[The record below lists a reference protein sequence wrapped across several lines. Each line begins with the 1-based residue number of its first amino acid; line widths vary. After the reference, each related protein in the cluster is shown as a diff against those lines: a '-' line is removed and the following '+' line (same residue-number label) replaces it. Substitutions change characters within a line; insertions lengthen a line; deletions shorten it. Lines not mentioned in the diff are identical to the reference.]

1 MQGAGTES
9 LLGSRGNAP
18 CVSLQKGVS
27 RMENLAP
34 AGNWDALRSAVAAGA
49 DAVYLGYAAYSARAG
64 AGNFDEQ
71 QLRDAVRFAHLHHV
85 RVHVTVNTLIKDGEM
100 AGVVDVLRLLSEI
113 RVDAVLVQDLG
124 VLRMARRC
132 FPDLPI
138 HASTQMAIHNAT
150 GVRFCRNQGMTRA
163 VLARECSAAEIALAA
178 KEGIEIEVFG
188 HGAQCVAVS
197 GECLFSSVVGGRSG
211 NRGRCAQP
219 CRLLYTYRGKTAA
232 WLSPRDVCMRD
243 DLPELNKAGVAS
255 IKLEG
260 RLKRPEYVATIANS
274 YRNAIDAMDNGHFRK
289 ADEAEMTG
297 LRQIFSRGG
306 FMRGYAMGAEDAGVI
321 DPARVSH
328 GGVKIG
334 RVEFAAGNMARV
346 RLERN
351 LDDGDGLQIRTAQG
365 DAELIYAGHDTE
377 AGQIAVVRL
386 RSDIRTKAGD
396 EVYRLTSEKQLQWA
410 RSLAIPAIPAD
421 MALIA
426 YPGKPL
432 ALTMTD
438 GESSVTVTGD
448 TVAPAQSRAMSE
460 EDARRSLGKLSDT
473 PFSLRAL
480 TVQTAGAFVP
490 VSVLNQLRREACQQL
505 AEARIA
511 AFTRKAGREEPADDL
526 IYPDTPDAPSMAI
539 VRTREQADAMQGAAD
554 LLVWYPEDFRA
565 DALESGLR
573 DMPDG
578 VWLQLPT
585 VCEEKTLD
593 LLCDFVQR
601 NAGKLGGIVLGSVG
615 QLGRTWNVP
624 MGAGSGIPVMN
635 RRAAQFLLEQ
645 GCRFVTA
652 SSELSG
658 AELRTLM
665 QNHPPVVVPAYGREQ
680 LMLLHHCPARTYLGL
695 TKGHAACR
703 MCDQHSPDALA
714 GQTLTD
720 RRGTVYP
727 LLRQRLPEG
736 CLVRLMNALPTNNI
750 RRVRQAGY
758 APMMVLTT
766 ENAQEAA
773 DVRAVMDGEMRE
785 LEGTSNHWNRPVE

>member
-1 MQGAGTES
+1 
-9 LLGSRGNAP
+9 
-18 CVSLQKGVS
+18 
-27 RMENLAP
+27 MENLAP

-289 ADEAEMTG
+289 ADENEITG

-346 RLERN
+346 RLERS

-438 GESSVTVTGD
+438 GESSVTVMGD

-473 PFSLRAL
+473 PFSLRTL

-490 VSVLNQLRREACQQL
+490 VSALNQLRREACQQL

-511 AFTRKAGREEPADDL
+511 EFTRKAGREEPADEL
-526 IYPDTPDAPSMAI
+526 IYPDTPDVPSMAI

-578 VWLQLPT
+578 VWLQLPN

-593 LLCDFVQR
+593 ALDAFVQR
-601 NAGKLGGIVLGSVG
+601 NAGKFGGIVLGSVG

-665 QNHPPVVVPAYGREQ
+665 QNHPPVLVPAYGREQ

-766 ENAQEAA
+766 ENAQETA

>member
-346 RLERN
+346 RLERS

-539 VRTREQADAMQGAAD
+539 VRTREQADAVQGAAD

-593 LLCDFVQR
+593 LLYAFVQR
-601 NAGKLGGIVLGSVG
+601 NTGKLGGIVLGSVG

-635 RRAAQFLLEQ
+635 RRAVQFLLEQ

>member
-1 MQGAGTES
+1 
-9 LLGSRGNAP
+9 
-18 CVSLQKGVS
+18 
-27 RMENLAP
+27 MENLAP

-85 RVHVTVNTLIKDGEM
+85 RVHVTVNTLIKDGEL

-274 YRNAIDAMDNGHFRK
+274 YRNAIDAMNNGHFRK

-346 RLERN
+346 RLERS

-365 DAELIYAGHDTE
+365 DAELIYAGHGTE

-526 IYPDTPDAPSMAI
+526 TYPDTLDAPSMAI

-554 LLVWYPEDFRA
+554 LLVWYPEDFRV

-573 DMPDG
+573 GMPDG

-593 LLCDFVQR
+593 ALDAFVQR

>member
-1 MQGAGTES
+1 
-9 LLGSRGNAP
+9 
-18 CVSLQKGVS
+18 
-27 RMENLAP
+27 MENLAP

-85 RVHVTVNTLIKDGEM
+85 RVHVTVNTLIKDGEL

-150 GVRFCRNQGMTRA
+150 GVRFCRQQGMTRA

-386 RSDIRTKAGD
+386 RPDIRTKAGD

-473 PFSLRAL
+473 PFSLRTL

-490 VSVLNQLRREACQQL
+490 VSALNQLRREACQQL

-511 AFTRKAGREEPADDL
+511 AFTRKAGREETADDL

-593 LLCDFVQR
+593 LLYAFVQR
-601 NAGKLGGIVLGSVG
+601 NTGKLGGIVLGSVG
-615 QLGRTWNVP
+615 QLGCTWNVP

>member
-1 MQGAGTES
+1 
-9 LLGSRGNAP
+9 
-18 CVSLQKGVS
+18 
-27 RMENLAP
+27 MENLAP

-150 GVRFCRNQGMTRA
+150 GVRFCRQQGMTRA

-289 ADEAEMTG
+289 ADENEITG

-346 RLERN
+346 RLERS

-386 RSDIRTKAGD
+386 RPDIRTKAGD

-410 RSLAIPAIPAD
+410 RSLVIPAIPAD

-473 PFSLRAL
+473 PFSLRTL

-490 VSVLNQLRREACQQL
+490 VSALNQLRREACQQL

-511 AFTRKAGREEPADDL
+511 AFTRKAGREENADDL
-526 IYPDTPDAPSMAI
+526 IYPDMPDAPSMAI

-593 LLCDFVQR
+593 LLYAFVQR
-601 NAGKLGGIVLGSVG
+601 NTGKLGGIVLGSVG
-615 QLGRTWNVP
+615 QLGCTWNVP

-703 MCDQHSPDALA
+703 MCDKHSPDALA

>member
-1 MQGAGTES
+1 
-9 LLGSRGNAP
+9 
-18 CVSLQKGVS
+18 
-27 RMENLAP
+27 MENLAP

-346 RLERN
+346 RLERS

-386 RSDIRTKAGD
+386 RPDIRTKAGD

-460 EDARRSLGKLSDT
+460 EDAQRSLGKLSDT
-473 PFSLRAL
+473 PFSLRTL

-490 VSVLNQLRREACQQL
+490 VSALNQLRREACQQL

-511 AFTRKAGREEPADDL
+511 AFTRKAGREEPVDDL
-526 IYPDTPDAPSMAI
+526 IYPDTPDVPSMAI

-593 LLCDFVQR
+593 LLYAFVQR

-635 RRAAQFLLEQ
+635 RHAAQFLLEQ

>member
-1 MQGAGTES
+1 
-9 LLGSRGNAP
+9 
-18 CVSLQKGVS
+18 
-27 RMENLAP
+27 MENLAP

-346 RLERN
+346 RLERS

-386 RSDIRTKAGD
+386 RPDIRTKAGD

-426 YPGKPL
+426 YPGKLL

-473 PFSLRAL
+473 PFSLWAL

-490 VSVLNQLRREACQQL
+490 VSALNQLRREACQQL

>member
-85 RVHVTVNTLIKDGEM
+85 RVHVTVNTLIKDGEL

-274 YRNAIDAMDNGHFRK
+274 YRNAIDAMNNGHFRK

-346 RLERN
+346 RLERS

-386 RSDIRTKAGD
+386 RPDIRTKAGD

-410 RSLAIPAIPAD
+410 RSLVIPAIPAD

-438 GESSVTVTGD
+438 GESNVTVTGD

-473 PFSLRAL
+473 PFSLRTL

-490 VSVLNQLRREACQQL
+490 VSALNQLRREACQQL

-511 AFTRKAGREEPADDL
+511 AFTRKAGREENADDL

-593 LLCDFVQR
+593 ALDAFVQR

-703 MCDQHSPDALA
+703 MCDQHSLDALA

>member
-1 MQGAGTES
+1 
-9 LLGSRGNAP
+9 
-18 CVSLQKGVS
+18 
-27 RMENLAP
+27 MENLAP

-71 QLRDAVRFAHLHHV
+71 QLREAVRFAHLHHV
-85 RVHVTVNTLIKDGEM
+85 RVHVTVNTLIKDGELP
-100 AGVVDVLRLLSEI
+100 GVLDVLRLLNEI

-138 HASTQMAIHNAT
+138 HASTQMAIHNAA
-150 GVRFCRNQGMTRA
+150 GVRFCRKQGMTRA
-163 VLARECSAAEIALAA
+163 VLARECSASEIALAA

-243 DLPELNKAGVAS
+243 DLPELQRAGVAS

-260 RLKRPEYVATIANS
+260 RLKRPEYVATIARH
-274 YRNAIDAMDNGHFRK
+274 YRQAIDDMDAGRFHR
-289 ADEAEMTG
+289 ADEDEMND

-321 DPARVSH
+321 DPTRVNH

-334 RVEFAAGNMARV
+334 QVSFVAGNMARV
-346 RLERN
+346 TLERD
-351 LDDGDGLQIRTAQG
+351 LDDGDGLQIRTSQG
-365 DAELIYAGHDTE
+365 DAELIYAGHDTL

-386 RSDIRTKAGD
+386 RTDIHTKAGD
-396 EVYRLTSEKQLQWA
+396 AVYRLTSEKQLQWA
-410 RSLAIPAIPAD
+410 RSLTIPAIPAE
-421 MALIA
+421 MTLVA
-426 YPGKPL
+426 YPGK
-432 ALTMTD
+432 ALTITMSD
-438 GESSVTVTGD
+438 GESEITVTGES
-448 TVAPAQSRAMSE
+448 VAPAKSRAMSE

-473 PFSLRAL
+473 PFSLRTL
-480 TVQTAGAFVP
+480 TVKTAGAFVP
-490 VSVLNQLRREACQQL
+490 VSALNQLRRAASEQL
-505 AEARIA
+505 AQARIA
-511 AFTRKAGREEPADDL
+511 AFTRKEGRQEP
-526 IYPDTPDAPSMAI
+526 PDALTTPDALNAPSIAV
-539 VRTREQADAMQGAAD
+539 VRTKEQAETMRGAAD
-554 LLVWYPEDFRA
+554 LLVWYPEDFRRE
-565 DALESGLR
+565 ALESGLR
-573 DMPDG
+573 EMADG

-585 VCEEKTLD
+585 VCEEKTLEM
-593 LLCDFVQR
+593 LRDFVR
-601 NAGKLGGIVLGSVG
+601 ENAGKLGGVVLGSVG
-615 QLGRTWNVP
+615 QLGLDWNMP
-624 MGAGSGIPVMN
+624 MGAGSGVPVMN

-665 QNHPPVVVPAYGREQ
+665 ENHPPVVVPAYGREQ

-695 TKGHAACR
+695 TQGHASCR
-703 MCDQHSPDALA
+703 MCDAHSPDALS

-736 CLVRLMNALPTNNI
+736 CLVRLMNALPTNNV

-758 APMMVLTT
+758 APLLTLTT
-766 ENAQEAA
+766 ETAREAA
-773 DVRAVMDGEMRE
+773 DVRALVNGEE
-785 LEGTSNHWNRPVE
+785 LEGLEGTSNHWHRPVE

>member
-1 MQGAGTES
+1 
-9 LLGSRGNAP
+9 
-18 CVSLQKGVS
+18 
-27 RMENLAP
+27 MENLAP

-289 ADEAEMTG
+289 ADENEMTG

-346 RLERN
+346 RLERS

-473 PFSLRAL
+473 PFSLRTL

-490 VSVLNQLRREACQQL
+490 VSALNQLRREACQQL

-554 LLVWYPEDFRA
+554 LLVWYPEDFRV

-593 LLCDFVQR
+593 ELDAFVQR

>member
-1 MQGAGTES
+1 
-9 LLGSRGNAP
+9 
-18 CVSLQKGVS
+18 
-27 RMENLAP
+27 MENLAP

-85 RVHVTVNTLIKDGEM
+85 RVHVTVNTLIKDGEL

-386 RSDIRTKAGD
+386 RPDIRTKAGD

-438 GESSVTVTGD
+438 GENSVTVTGD

-473 PFSLRAL
+473 PFSLRVL

-490 VSVLNQLRREACQQL
+490 VSALNQLRREACQQL

-593 LLCDFVQR
+593 ALDAFVQR

-773 DVRAVMDGEMRE
+773 DVRAVMDGEMRK

>member
-1 MQGAGTES
+1 
-9 LLGSRGNAP
+9 
-18 CVSLQKGVS
+18 
-27 RMENLAP
+27 MENLAP

-49 DAVYLGYAAYSARAG
+49 EAVYLGYAAYSARAG

-85 RVHVTVNTLIKDGEM
+85 RVHVTVNTLIKDGEL

-346 RLERN
+346 RLERS

-365 DAELIYAGHDTE
+365 DAELIYAGHGTE

-410 RSLAIPAIPAD
+410 RSLMIPAIPAD

-505 AEARIA
+505 AEVRIA

-554 LLVWYPEDFRA
+554 LLVWYPEDFRV

-593 LLCDFVQR
+593 ALDTFVQR

-624 MGAGSGIPVMN
+624 TGAGSGIPVMN
-635 RRAAQFLLEQ
+635 HRAAQFLLEQ

-665 QNHPPVVVPAYGREQ
+665 QNHPPVVVQAYGREQ

>member
-1 MQGAGTES
+1 M
-9 LLGSRGNAP
+9 
-18 CVSLQKGVS
+18 
-27 RMENLAP
+27 
-34 AGNWDALRSAVAAGA
+34 AAGA

-346 RLERN
+346 RLERS

-365 DAELIYAGHDTE
+365 DAELIYAGHGTE

-386 RSDIRTKAGD
+386 RPDIRTKAGD

-410 RSLAIPAIPAD
+410 RSLAIPTIPAD

-526 IYPDTPDAPSMAI
+526 IYPDTPDVPSMAI
-539 VRTREQADAMQGAAD
+539 VRTREQAGAMQGAAD
-554 LLVWYPEDFRA
+554 LLVWYPEAFRA

-593 LLCDFVQR
+593 LLYDFVQR

>member
-1 MQGAGTES
+1 
-9 LLGSRGNAP
+9 
-18 CVSLQKGVS
+18 
-27 RMENLAP
+27 MENLAP

-274 YRNAIDAMDNGHFRK
+274 YRNAIDAMNNGHFRK

-386 RSDIRTKAGD
+386 RPDIRTKAGD

-438 GESSVTVTGD
+438 GENSVTVTGD

-473 PFSLRAL
+473 PFSLRVL

-490 VSVLNQLRREACQQL
+490 VSALNQLRREACQQL

-593 LLCDFVQR
+593 ALDAFVQR

-680 LMLLHHCPARTYLGL
+680 LMLLHHCPARTYLEL

>member
-1 MQGAGTES
+1 
-9 LLGSRGNAP
+9 
-18 CVSLQKGVS
+18 
-27 RMENLAP
+27 MENLAP

-289 ADEAEMTG
+289 ADENEITG

-386 RSDIRTKAGD
+386 RPDIRTKAGD

-410 RSLAIPAIPAD
+410 RSLVIPAIPAD

-473 PFSLRAL
+473 PFSLRTL

-490 VSVLNQLRREACQQL
+490 VSALNQLRREACQQL

-511 AFTRKAGREEPADDL
+511 AFTRKAGREETSDDL

-554 LLVWYPEDFRA
+554 LLVWYPEDFRV

-593 LLCDFVQR
+593 LLYAFVQR
-601 NAGKLGGIVLGSVG
+601 NAGKFGGIVLGSVG
-615 QLGRTWNVP
+615 QLGCTWNVP

>member
-1 MQGAGTES
+1 
-9 LLGSRGNAP
+9 
-18 CVSLQKGVS
+18 
-27 RMENLAP
+27 MENLAP

-346 RLERN
+346 RLERS

-386 RSDIRTKAGD
+386 RPDIRTKAGD

-473 PFSLRAL
+473 PFSLRTL

-490 VSVLNQLRREACQQL
+490 VSALNQLRREACQQL

-511 AFTRKAGREEPADDL
+511 AFTRKAGREETADDL
-526 IYPDTPDAPSMAI
+526 IYPDTPDAPSIAI

-554 LLVWYPEDFRA
+554 LLVWYPEDFRV

>member
-346 RLERN
+346 RLERS

-386 RSDIRTKAGD
+386 RPDIRTKAGD

-505 AEARIA
+505 AEVRIA

-554 LLVWYPEDFRA
+554 LLVWYPEDFRV

-624 MGAGSGIPVMN
+624 TGAGSGIPVMN
-635 RRAAQFLLEQ
+635 HRAAQFLLEQ

>member
-1 MQGAGTES
+1 
-9 LLGSRGNAP
+9 
-18 CVSLQKGVS
+18 
-27 RMENLAP
+27 MENLAP
-34 AGNWDALRSAVAAGA
+34 AGNWDALGSAVAAGA

-289 ADEAEMTG
+289 ADENEITG

-346 RLERN
+346 RLERS

-386 RSDIRTKAGD
+386 RPDIRTKAGD

-473 PFSLRAL
+473 PFSLRTL

-490 VSVLNQLRREACQQL
+490 VSALNQLRREACQQL

-565 DALESGLR
+565 DVLESGLR

-593 LLCDFVQR
+593 ALDAFVQR

>member
-1 MQGAGTES
+1 
-9 LLGSRGNAP
+9 
-18 CVSLQKGVS
+18 
-27 RMENLAP
+27 MENLAP

-274 YRNAIDAMDNGHFRK
+274 YRNAIDAMNNGHFCK

-321 DPARVSH
+321 DPVRVSH

-346 RLERN
+346 RLERS

-386 RSDIRTKAGD
+386 RPDIRTKAGD

-410 RSLAIPAIPAD
+410 RSLMIPAIPAD

-448 TVAPAQSRAMSE
+448 TVAPAQSRTMSE

-490 VSVLNQLRREACQQL
+490 VSVLNQLRRVACQQL
-505 AEARIA
+505 AEARIS
-511 AFTRKAGREEPADDL
+511 AFTRKAGREETADDL

-593 LLCDFVQR
+593 ALDAFVQR

>member
-1 MQGAGTES
+1 
-9 LLGSRGNAP
+9 
-18 CVSLQKGVS
+18 
-27 RMENLAP
+27 MENLAP
-34 AGNWDALRSAVAAGA
+34 AGNWDALRSAVVAGA

-85 RVHVTVNTLIKDGEM
+85 RVHVTVNTLIKDGEL

-386 RSDIRTKAGD
+386 RPDIRTKAGD

-438 GESSVTVTGD
+438 GKSSVTVMGD

-473 PFSLRAL
+473 PFSLRTL

-490 VSVLNQLRREACQQL
+490 VSALNQLRREACQQL

-511 AFTRKAGREEPADDL
+511 AFTRKAGREETADDL

>member
-1 MQGAGTES
+1 
-9 LLGSRGNAP
+9 
-18 CVSLQKGVS
+18 
-27 RMENLAP
+27 MENLAP

-85 RVHVTVNTLIKDGEM
+85 RVHVTVNTLIKDGEL
-100 AGVVDVLRLLSEI
+100 AGVVDVLRLLDEI

-386 RSDIRTKAGD
+386 RPDIRTKAGD

-438 GESSVTVTGD
+438 GENSVTVTGD

-473 PFSLRAL
+473 PFSLRVL
-480 TVQTAGAFVP
+480 TVRTAGAFVP
-490 VSVLNQLRREACQQL
+490 VSALNQLRREACQQL

-585 VCEEKTLD
+585 VCKEKTLD
-593 LLCDFVQR
+593 ALDAFVQR

>member
-1 MQGAGTES
+1 
-9 LLGSRGNAP
+9 
-18 CVSLQKGVS
+18 
-27 RMENLAP
+27 MENLAP

-85 RVHVTVNTLIKDGEM
+85 RVHVTVNTLIKDGEL

-178 KEGIEIEVFG
+178 KEDIEIEVFG

-346 RLERN
+346 RLERS

-386 RSDIRTKAGD
+386 RPDIRTKAGD

-448 TVAPAQSRAMSE
+448 TAAPAQSRAMSE

-473 PFSLRAL
+473 PFSLRTL

-490 VSVLNQLRREACQQL
+490 VSALNQLRREACQQL

-526 IYPDTPDAPSMAI
+526 IYPDTPDVPSMAI

-554 LLVWYPEDFRA
+554 LLVWYPEDFRV

-593 LLCDFVQR
+593 ALDTFVQR

>member
-85 RVHVTVNTLIKDGEM
+85 RVHVTVNTLIKDGEL

-274 YRNAIDAMDNGHFRK
+274 YRNAIDAMNNGHFRK

-386 RSDIRTKAGD
+386 RPDIRTKAGD

-421 MALIA
+421 MVLIA

-438 GESSVTVTGD
+438 GESSVTVMGD

-539 VRTREQADAMQGAAD
+539 VRTREQADAVQGAAD

-593 LLCDFVQR
+593 LLYAFVQR